1 MILIVVSKP
10 DTASINIQSQLLDIG
25 NWEELEGLKF
35 NDNPVYV
42 SKTEAFEFW
51 MVTINHR
58 HLDYDNIDLDIQT
71 HLNLRPETIIYASRH
86 RSASGMRTLTVH
98 PVGNFGASAEYG
110 GKPQELV
117 MASPYLMTNAYRIL
131 YYKVKSIQ
139 QSQQFEY
146 SVSFEATHHG
156 PYLETPTF
164 FIEIG
169 SDEDAWADVEAAQLI
184 AETIL
189 ELEPQ
194 DSRER
199 YPVALGVGGGH
210 YTPRISDVVRAKKLV
225 VGHLIPTYA
234 IGTDISAMISEELLQ
249 TALEKTAEATL
260 VYFHRKSLKK
270 PIYIKLKAWFEANGL
285 KAVRSKDL
293 EDIE

>member
-10 DTASINIQSQLLDIG
+10 DPASINIQSQLLDIG
-25 NWEELEGLKF
+25 NWEEQEDLSF

-42 SKTEAFEFW
+42 NKTEGFEFW

-58 HLDYDNIDLDIQT
+58 HLDYDNIDLDLQI
-71 HLNLRPETIIYASRH
+71 HLKLRPETIIYASRH

-98 PVGNFGASAEYG
+98 PVGNFETSAEYG

-131 YYKVKSIQ
+131 YNKVKSVQ

-169 SDEDAWADVEAAQLI
+169 SDEDAWVDVESAKLI

-189 ELEPQ
+189 ELKPQ
-194 DSRER
+194 EARER

-225 VGHLIPTYA
+225 VGHMLPTYA
-234 IGTDISAMISEELLQ
+234 IGTEVSAMISEEILQ
-249 TALEKTAEATL
+249 TALKKTPEATL
-260 VYFHRKSLKK
+260 VYFHRKALKK
-270 PIYIKLKAWFEANGL
+270 PVYIKLKDWFEANGI
-285 KAVRSKDL
+285 KAVRSSDL